1 MTKSIKSILNNS
13 NTYLFINPYNLIHGC
28 RFLKSS
34 SFIRLMAIALMIFIS
49 LDITCIYSYNDA
61 KPAVSIEID
70 SKGVVKVNFNAT
82 LSTGLNRVSL
92 PVEPVPETILVRLD
106 GSTLTPIYSNM
117 TLVIP
122 SESSGLASIS
132 YVANVS
138 IVGGRASFKIGSARV
153 YLKALKG
160 VILLTLP
167 ENIIEAHVSDDT
179 LIIVFDAPEEIS
191 YTLAKSKV
199 TVAPAPAP
207 TEYLYWIIGGV
218 IAVVAIAIIVY
229 LVRRRG
235 VRGLDSL
242 DREILEYLRRR
253 GGRVLQ
259 TEIMNDLKI
268 PKTTLW
274 RHIKR
279 LEEYSYIEVEKVG
292 RVNIIK
298 LKE

>member
-1 MTKSIKSILNNS
+1 MAKSIKSILNKF

-28 RFLKSS
+28 KFLRSS
-34 SFIRLMAIALMIFIS
+34 SYIRLVTIVLLILLS
-49 LDITCIYSYNDA
+49 LDTLYIYSYNDS
-61 KPAVSIEID
+61 KPVISIEID
-70 SKGVVKVNFNAT
+70 SDGVVKVNLNAT
-82 LSTGLNRVSL
+82 ISTGLNRMPL

-106 GSTLTPIYSNM
+106 GSTITPIYSNM

-138 IVGGRASFKIGSARV
+138 IVGGRASFKIGPARV
-153 YLKALKG
+153 YLKAVKG
-160 VILLTLP
+160 VVLLTLP
-167 ENIIEAHVSDDT
+167 KNIIEAHVSDDT

-199 TVAPAPAP
+199 TEAPAPA
-207 TEYLYWIIGGV
+207 EYSYWIIGGIIIV
-218 IAVVAIAIIVY
+218 AVIAIIIY
-229 LVRRRG
+229 LIRHRRIH
-235 VRGLDSL
+235 GLDPL

-259 TEIMNDLKI
+259 TEIMNDLKV

-279 LEEYSYIEVEKVG
+279 LEEYGYIEVERVG
-292 RVNIIK
+292 RVNVIK